1 MESVTVR
8 VALTITLLA
17 AAIHLL
23 LKGWFQRHDATV
35 GRPCLRPQPA
45 GLDRTGGPYAHG
57 AVATDALECSAIGS
71 DILEKG
77 GSAVDAAIAS
87 LLCIGLTN
95 ADSSGIGGGLFMTIY
110 DRETRTAETINARAM
125 APAAATENMY
135 RENLTLST
143 LGALAVAVPGEILA
157 FWTAHQ
163 RHGKLPWRD
172 LFQPAIQLAEE
183 GVCIGGYLAAAINE
197 KSVDIKRPQS
207 GLCDV
212 FCDEN
217 NNVLRENQIMKR
229 AKLAETLRAV
239 ADGGADV
246 FYQGEIARNLVK
258 DIRDAGGI
266 ITEQDLRDYQVEVT
280 PPLNISLAGGLTVL
294 SPPPPAGGAVLSL
307 ILNIL
312 DALFQQLYSDAESC
326 VRVKDKISDWFQI
339 NSGVRQGCVAA
350 PTFSTECVVDYLMSK
365 VSERVPGVSFGGYSL
380 AELEYADDT
389 TLLAD
394 TPQRLRDAPA
404 VFNAEASKLE
414 DGPDPT
420 PFSFNNTAV
429 NFVFTFNYLG
439 STVSRTGDLKPEID
453 RRRGLAAAAMQPLW
467 RPLWK
472 HRHISLGTKLP
483 ETWPL
488 SNTLAAR
495 LDGFDSRCLRR
506 ILGIR
511 WFDHLP
517 GTELRQRTQ
526 QPPASRVAAMRRVRC
541 PLGGVD
547 HGGPRTRWMDDLA
560 KDLALG
566 NITPDEAQGLAQ
578 DRQRWR
584 ELVRLKKTTKVRHT
598 GSITASVLPSCTGYR
613 FSPASVD
620 GVDNQI
626 LTYHRII
633 EAFKFAYAKRSEL
646 GDPNFVDIDEL
657 TRNMTSDD
665 YAESLRRRIT
675 DSTTHDYRWRFCGE
689 NTIPNMVSSRFIA
702 GVDCFLN
709 PSDSSDVFSVYDLG
723 LHQEVGSTNPLSYQ
737 ESVQKGYYDP
747 SFVLPE
753 DSGTSHVSVL
763 GPNGDAVSVTST
775 VNLCLGSMLRSAS
788 TGVILNNLMD
798 DFSSPNLTNF
808 FGVPPS
814 PANSLIVLH
823 MATPTNSLIV
833 LHMATPTN
841 SLIVLH
847 MATPANSLIVLHMAT
862 PANSLIVLHMA
873 TPTNSCIVLHM
884 ATPAKSHGTTH
895 GHPSQQPH
903 CTTHDRPSQQSHCTT
918 HGHPSQQSHCTT
930 HGHPSQQSHCTTQK
944 PSSTGPSNCGTLFHR
959 APRQLYP

>member
-1 MESVTVR
+1 MECVTVR
-8 VALTITLLA
+8 GVLTITLLA
-17 AAIHLL
+17 AVIHLL

-45 GLDRTGGPYAHG
+45 GRDLTGGPYAHG

-110 DRETRTAETINARAM
+110 NRETRTAETINARAM
-125 APAAATENMY
+125 APAAATENMFQW
-135 RENLTLST
+135 NHKLST
-143 LGALAVAVPGEILA
+143 LGGLAVAVPGEILA
-157 FWTAHQ
+157 FWRAHQ

-183 GVCIGGYLAAAINE
+183 GVCIGGYLAATINE
-197 KSVDIKRPQS
+197 KSVDMKRPQS

-312 DALFQQLYSDAESC
+312 D
-326 VRVKDKISDWFQI
+326 
-339 NSGVRQGCVAA
+339 
-350 PTFSTECVVDYLMSK
+350 
-365 VSERVPGVSFGGYSL
+365 
-380 AELEYADDT
+380 
-389 TLLAD
+389 
-394 TPQRLRDAPA
+394 
-404 VFNAEASKLE
+404 
-414 DGPDPT
+414 
-420 PFSFNNTAV
+420 
-429 NFVFTFNYLG
+429 
-439 STVSRTGDLKPEID
+439 
-453 RRRGLAAAAMQPLW
+453 
-467 RPLWK
+467 
-472 HRHISLGTKLP
+472 
-483 ETWPL
+483 
-488 SNTLAAR
+488 
-495 LDGFDSRCLRR
+495 
-506 ILGIR
+506 
-511 WFDHLP
+511 
-517 GTELRQRTQ
+517 
-526 QPPASRVAAMRRVRC
+526 
-541 PLGGVD
+541 
-547 HGGPRTRWMDDLA
+547 
-560 KDLALG
+560 
-566 NITPDEAQGLAQ
+566 
-578 DRQRWR
+578 
-584 ELVRLKKTTKVRHT
+584 
-598 GSITASVLPSCTGYR
+598 GYR

-675 DSTTHDYRWRFCGE
+675 DGTTHDYR
-689 NTIPNMVSSRFIA
+689 
-702 GVDCFLN
+702 
-709 PSDSSDVFSVYDLG
+709 
-723 LHQEVGSTNPLSYQ
+723 
-737 ESVQKGYYDP
+737 YYDP

-775 VNLCLGSMLRSAS
+775 VNLCLGSKLRSAS

-814 PANSLIVLH
+814 PANFIRPGKRPVSS
-823 MATPTNSLIV
+823 MTPTVVVDGNGDVRLVTGASGGTKITTATAYVLMQHLWFGLDLGPAVETPRLHHQLLPDLLFTEKTRPFKPEAVLEGLQKKNHVTDVISSACVNSVARKGGVISAASDSRKGGFPV
-833 LHMATPTN
+833 
-841 SLIVLH
+841 
-847 MATPANSLIVLHMAT
+847 
-862 PANSLIVLHMA
+862 
-873 TPTNSCIVLHM
+873 
-884 ATPAKSHGTTH
+884 G
-895 GHPSQQPH
+895 
-903 CTTHDRPSQQSHCTT
+903 
-918 HGHPSQQSHCTT
+918 
-930 HGHPSQQSHCTTQK
+930 
-944 PSSTGPSNCGTLFHR
+944 F
-959 APRQLYP
+959 